1 MAAVSLDAF
10 GGAVTLSVGGVT
22 HASVAV
28 TPARWNIEY
37 TRCHVKNVCWNI
49 EHRYIQETGGVEL
62 QYNVLI
68 KIFFAVVTVR
78 DAVEP
83 C

>member
-1 MAAVSLDAF
+1 MKTRWRRRENSQVAAVSLDAF

-37 TRCHVKNVCWNI
+37 TRCHVKNMLSSN
-49 EHRYIQETGGVEL
+49 T
-62 QYNVLI
+62 
-68 KIFFAVVTVR
+68 
-78 DAVEP
+78 
-83 C
+83 